1 MKSMILGLT
10 IIGMLMGGSYIDNH
24 YTRKDCKVVQINDGY
39 ATIVDQKGWAWDYD
53 DKDLAVGDIVDL
65 KMHNNNTD
73 TIIED
78 DIIIKVVK
86 K

>member
-24 YTRKDCKVVQINDGY
+24 YTRKECVVTQVNDGY

-53 DKDLAVGDIVDL
+53 RKDLKVGDIVDL

-73 TIIED
+73 TIIAD
-78 DIIIKVVK
+78 DIIVKVVK
-86 K
+86 R